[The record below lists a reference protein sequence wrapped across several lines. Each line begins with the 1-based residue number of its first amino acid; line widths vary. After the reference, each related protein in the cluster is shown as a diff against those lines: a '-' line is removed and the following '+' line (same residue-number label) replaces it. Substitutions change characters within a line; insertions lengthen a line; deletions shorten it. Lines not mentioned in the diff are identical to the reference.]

1 LGYEIF
7 SGGTTDVTTV
17 KQIVECMENRFGKVN
32 RVWVMDRGMVSAKNI
47 AWLNSTKR
55 RYVIGAARTELKRF
69 SKELSDKTDWRQI
82 RQDIEVKICHGPDG
96 SETFLL
102 CRSARRMEKEQAM
115 HERFS
120 RRIEEGLQSLTR
132 RIEKSKK
139 LLDRGELERQIG
151 RLLERNSRA
160 AGRYAIVIGEDK
172 AGGAGVKLQ
181 WSKRSEWDDW
191 AKLSEG
197 TYILRSNI
205 HDWTDEELWKT
216 YIQLSEAEAAFRIHK
231 SDLCIRPIGHYKQ
244 ERIKAHIL
252 ICFLAYALWKTLQQW
267 QSRAGLGDSPRTI
280 LTELSRIHSADI
292 VLPLAD
298 GSKREL
304 RLRCVVRPER
314 EQQLLLQRL
323 GLTLPQRLRPPAVAK
338 T

>member
-1 LGYEIF
+1 
-7 SGGTTDVTTV
+7 
-17 KQIVECMENRFGKVN
+17 
-32 RVWVMDRGMVSAKNI
+32 
-47 AWLNSTKR
+47 
-55 RYVIGAARTELKRF
+55 
-69 SKELSDKTDWRQI
+69 
-82 RQDIEVKICHGPDG
+82 
-96 SETFLL
+96 
-102 CRSARRMEKEQAM
+102 MEKEQAM

-139 LLDRGELERQIG
+139 LLARGELERQIG

-216 YIQLSEAEAAFRIHK
+216 YIQLSEAKGVVA
-231 SDLCIRPIGHYKQ
+231 
-244 ERIKAHIL
+244 IKAVAHKL
-252 ICFLAYALWKTLQQW
+252 C
-267 QSRAGLGDSPRTI
+267 RACYYIMRDR
-280 LTELSRIHSADI
+280 
-292 VLPLAD
+292 
-298 GSKREL
+298 
-304 RLRCVVRPER
+304 
-314 EQQLLLQRL
+314 
-323 GLTLPQRLRPPAVAK
+323 VAFNITK
-338 T
+338 AFGPK

>member
-1 LGYEIF
+1 
-7 SGGTTDVTTV
+7 
-17 KQIVECMENRFGKVN
+17 
-32 RVWVMDRGMVSAKNI
+32 
-47 AWLNSTKR
+47 
-55 RYVIGAARTELKRF
+55 
-69 SKELSDKTDWRQI
+69 
-82 RQDIEVKICHGPDG
+82 
-96 SETFLL
+96 
-102 CRSARRMEKEQAM
+102 MEKEKAM

-120 RRIEEGLQSLTR
+120 KHIEEGLQSLAR
-132 RIEKSKK
+132 RIEKSQSA
-139 LLDRGELERQIG
+139 LDRGKIERQIG

-160 AGRYAIVIGEDK
+160 GARYSIAVSED
-172 AGGAGVKLQ
+172 GGAPAGLKLK
-181 WSKRSEWDDW
+181 WSQRPEWDHW
-191 AKLSEG
+191 ARLSEG

-231 SDLCIRPIGHYKQ
+231 SDLCIRPIWHHKQ
-244 ERIKAHIL
+244 GRIKAHIL
-252 ICFLAYALWKTLQQW
+252 ICFLAYALWKTLQKW

-314 EQQLLLQRL
+314 EQQLILQRL
-323 GLTLPQRLRPPAVAK
+323 GLSLPERLRPPALAQM
-338 T
+338 